1 MTRSYAIVQDTR
13 GILWNLNQF
22 WKRSYSI
29 IDKIIYKCLFEQVNA
44 KRNFKKDHVESLSTL
59 ENILHDDRLDPMQ
72 SKNRVT
78 GALFYQLS
86 YEATHSYILHIISL
100 LTGDMN
106 SIN

>member
-1 MTRSYAIVQDTR
+1 MQSYKDTR

-44 KRNFKKDHVESLSTL
+44 KRSFKKDHMESILTL

-72 SKNRVT
+72 SKKI
-78 GALFYQLS
+78 LEKFYR
-86 YEATHSYILHIISL
+86 ILISFGKDPTVL
-100 LTGDMN
+100 
-106 SIN
+106 